1 VFRDGR
7 QVLALL
13 MERVRADPD
22 LKERMKA
29 RGVSSDQLENT
40 PSPEPLVLTE
50 EDKTHAFL
58 KATGGMSGAARR
70 WRERAAKGMGDEE
83 LAKALAFEMGQGGS
97 GGPDCLSI
105 DQNGSGLRIRAS
117 WETQNLHTAAPI
129 FAGKATMAKAR
140 AVYGIRDP
148 SEAQLTLF

>member
-1 VFRDGR
+1 M
-7 QVLALL
+7 ALL
-13 MERVRADPD
+13 RKRLRADPD

-29 RGVSSDQLENT
+29 RGVWCDEPENT
-40 PSPEPLVLTE
+40 PPEPLVLTE